1 MKNNDVIYFSVNNWF
16 CGRDYPDTKNFRKWL
31 GDDLNQNFMSDKWCK
46 ENKLCVYQGC
56 IDMSCNYTVSAP
68 REWVEKNCPELLTDD
83 EYTYYVMV
91 HKPVKKKLLGGYE
104 YEDVKEEHKKKYSDF
119 VYKPDVE
126 GDTPDC
132 DKFDMPFREY
142 KEENFGCKYYE
153 TGYWDSDEDEEDDED
168 LDDDDERTDD
178 E

>member
-31 GDDLNQNFMSDKWCK
+31 GDDLNQSFMSDEWCK

-56 IDMSCNYTVSAP
+56 IDMSSNYTVSAP
-68 REWVEKNCPELLTDD
+68 REWVEQNCPELLTDD
-83 EYTYYVMV
+83 EYTYIVRCY
-91 HKPVKKKLLGGYE
+91 HGGGKGGSVCT
-104 YEDVKEEHKKKYSDF
+104 DEEHKKKYSDF

-142 KEENFGCKYYE
+142 KEENFGSKYYE
-153 TGYWDSDEDEEDDED
+153 TNYWGDEEDEEEDDETG
-168 LDDDDERTDD
+168 DDE
-178 E
+178 